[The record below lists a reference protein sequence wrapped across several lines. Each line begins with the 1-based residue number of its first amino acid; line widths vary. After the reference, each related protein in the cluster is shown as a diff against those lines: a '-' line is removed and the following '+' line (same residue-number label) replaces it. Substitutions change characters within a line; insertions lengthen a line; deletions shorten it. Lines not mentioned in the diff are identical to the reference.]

1 MESLFGLLVIAMC
14 MWGCYNLAEQKGRN
28 KTIATI
34 CGFFFSWIAVIVYVL
49 LKDKKNDDKS

>member
-1 MESLFGLLVIAMC
+1 

-34 CGFFFSWIAVIVYVL
+34 CGFFFSWIAVIVYAL
-49 LKDKKNDDKS
+49 LKDKKNDDQS